1 MPAGHVAK
9 EQSQLLAPA
18 ALKVLEG
25 QGEQGGK
32 PPTPNVPLRHGRVSV
47 NVVGVLHPQAQLPV
61 LSYVA
66 KVRAPPAVKGEGAT
80 LPLGALKT
88 GVGVEDAFGPSKM
101 EKGPSQ

>member
-1 MPAGHVAK
+1 M
-9 EQSQLLAPA
+9 LAPA

-47 NVVGVLHPQAQLPV
+47 NVVGVLYPPQAQLPV

-88 GVGVEDAFGPSKM
+88 EVGVEDAFGPSKM

>member
-1 MPAGHVAK
+1 MAK
-9 EQSQLLAPA
+9 EKSQVLAPA

-47 NVVGVLHPQAQLPV
+47 NVVGVLHPPQPQLPV

-88 GVGVEDAFGPSKM
+88 EVGVEDAFGPSKM